1 LETIR
6 DRASDL
12 PMKADDHPMNPLRPA
27 PVLAGIV
34 RVASPVP
41 QRLTPA
47 VHAVLQRTHSPRQ
60 LSLPLRPRG

>member
-1 LETIR
+1 
-6 DRASDL
+6 
-12 PMKADDHPMNPLRPA
+12 MNPLRPA